1 MSLSRNFIYNLQ
13 TFRGFR
19 QEHFYDFVANSAW
32 SNFLPASK
40 HQQTKVRCLVGI
52 CLYDCFIHL
61 SSGKAKNAFGTTA
74 VWWLWHTASQVC
86 IKCRRLNLLV
96 PKPVFFFF
104 SGDQKVD
111 YRYFCLVRFHFFL
124 FSLALFPKG
133 WLAVFFL
140 PSRTILQVACGT
152 PSTIVA
158 VVGSYRLNYCWC
170 YCFALQTKKMTLKN
184 LVPNPR
190 LKFCCLSCPCA
201 VTFVR
206 IRKRHG

>member
-1 MSLSRNFIYNLQ
+1 MILLQ
-13 TFRGFR
+13 T
-19 QEHFYDFVANSAW
+19 QHEVIFYLLVNTSKPKFVA
-32 SNFLPASK
+32 L
-40 HQQTKVRCLVGI
+40 LVFV
-52 CLYDCFIHL
+52 C
-61 SSGKAKNAFGTTA
+61 TTA
-74 VWWLWHTASQVC
+74 SFTCPQV
-86 IKCRRLNLLV
+86 RLRTLSEQQLFDGCGTQPLKFDVSNAEGSICQFLN
-96 PKPVFFFF
+96 PFFFL
-104 SGDQKVD
+104 SGVQKVG
-111 YRYFCLVRFHFFL
+111 YRYFCLVRFHFFS

-133 WLAVFFL
+133 WLEVFFL

-152 PSTIVA
+152 PSTNVA

-201 VTFVR
+201 VAFVR

>member
-1 MSLSRNFIYNLQ
+1 M
-13 TFRGFR
+13 
-19 QEHFYDFVANSAW
+19 
-32 SNFLPASK
+32 
-40 HQQTKVRCLVGI
+40 
-52 CLYDCFIHL
+52 
-61 SSGKAKNAFGTTA
+61 
-74 VWWLWHTASQVC
+74 
-86 IKCRRLNLLV
+86 LV

-104 SGDQKVD
+104 SGVQKVG
-111 YRYFCLVRFHFFL
+111 YRYFCLVRFHFFS

-152 PSTIVA
+152 PSTNVA

-206 IRKRHG
+206 IQYHFSLCTITNKT